1 MNQDVILP
9 MEQVVDY
16 IEHILN
22 MYAERIGN
30 PFRLKKK
37 FAKLYGEDSWQL
49 DLIVPVGYS
58 ENHPMASQLYDL
70 MNSVVREDYEFVEMF
85 TRAALNIP
93 RSKTLR
99 VTIENDLEI
108 DPVNIYKISVSGVEH
123 PVEDLIPWTVDPLPY
138 IFTRFRN
145 N

>member
-9 MEQVVDY
+9 METVVDF

-37 FAKLYGEDSWQL
+37 FARLYGEDSWQL
-49 DLIVPVGYS
+49 DVVVPEGFS
-58 ENHPMASQLYDL
+58 QTHPLVDQLYVL

-93 RSKTLR
+93 MDKAVR
-99 VTIENDLEI
+99 VSIEHDLEI

-123 PVEDLIPWTVDPLPY
+123 PIEDLIPWTVDPLPY